1 MRILGSDN
9 RALFLQK
16 LPNLEHNFTDLL
28 FMHVTFFYD
37 SKAKEEKCATTY
49 CTYSFRPTVKRKLVN

>member
-9 RALFLQK
+9 RALFFQK
-16 LPNLEHNFTDLL
+16 FRTQFTDLL

-37 SKAKEEKCATTY
+37 SKAKEEKYATTY
-49 CTYSFRPTVKRKLVN
+49 CTYSFGPKVKRKLVN